1 MAVAGESE
9 NNIYLSNIKV
19 LSEDKYNALSST
31 PDNVLH
37 FVELP
42 MECYVIET
50 YKQDS
55 SWYRIWSDGTVEQGG
70 KVARTA
76 ATQLVS
82 FLIDY
87 TSEPNI
93 FISAYHTAAG
103 TDGRPPLIYSPSTDS
118 FTLSLYT
125 GYAGVYWYAIG
136 K

>member
-1 MAVAGESE
+1 MAVAGSE
-9 NNIYLSNIKV
+9 GNTYLSKIKV
-19 LSEDKYNALSST
+19 LSQDKYNELSST
-31 PDNVLH
+31 PNDVLH

-42 MECYVIET
+42 IECYVVET
-50 YKQDS
+50 YEDEF
-55 SWYRIWSDGTVEQGG
+55 SWYRIWSNETIEQGG

-76 ATQLVS
+76 ATQVVS
-82 FLIDY
+82 FLMNY
-87 TSEPNI
+87 KNEPNI

-103 TDGRPPLIYSPSTDS
+103 TDGRPPLITNPSTDS